1 MPQAY
6 IGRPGR
12 FRSSGRAGG
21 CTSHGRWPRS
31 DPGPCFMGPGRAL
44 STSAQSRSGR
54 SPVTACRVHL
64 LANEL
69 SGFPFRPSSLLLIA
83 GRKSWIEL
91 LRVLFLDG
99 LVWHRLRVRTPRRS
113 CRRICGADG
122 LINLTGGVRS
132 IRLTGG
138 VYRRGSGRRTYAG

>member
-6 IGRPGR
+6 IGRPVASDR
-12 FRSSGRAGG
+12 AAGRADVPRVVAGLG
-21 CTSHGRWPRS
+21 AIRGLALWARPRAKYKRAVPVRKIASNRVPVCT
-31 DPGPCFMGPGRAL
+31 
-44 STSAQSRSGR
+44 
-54 SPVTACRVHL
+54 L

-99 LVWHRLRVRTPRRS
+99 LVWHRLRVRPPRRS

-122 LINLTGGVRS
+122 LIDLTGGVRS
-132 IRLTGG
+132 RF
-138 VYRRGSGRRTYAG
+138 V